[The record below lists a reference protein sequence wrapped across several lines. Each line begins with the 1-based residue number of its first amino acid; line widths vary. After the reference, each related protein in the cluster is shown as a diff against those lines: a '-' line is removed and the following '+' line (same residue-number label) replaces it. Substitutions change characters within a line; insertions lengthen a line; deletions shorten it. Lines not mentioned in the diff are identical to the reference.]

1 MFNWYIQEGKLC
13 GDLCVINIRQR
24 EYRSEKNTYKCPTYI
39 EKRDSRYRATHLGEH
54 RFHLYVKLDI
64 VVIVDSIA
72 TVMYNNKEQQIA
84 IQNMDSYFYLNDA
97 KKRTMEE
104 RLAQYKA

>member
-1 MFNWYIQEGKLC
+1 M
-13 GDLCVINIRQR
+13 RQM

-39 EKRDSRYRATHLGEH
+39 EKRDSRYKAKHLGEH

-64 VVIVDSIA
+64 VVIEDRVA
-72 TVMYNNKEQQIA
+72 TVIYNNKEQQIA
-84 IQNMDSYFYLNDA
+84 IQNMDSYFYLNEA
-97 KKRTMEE
+97 RKQTIEE